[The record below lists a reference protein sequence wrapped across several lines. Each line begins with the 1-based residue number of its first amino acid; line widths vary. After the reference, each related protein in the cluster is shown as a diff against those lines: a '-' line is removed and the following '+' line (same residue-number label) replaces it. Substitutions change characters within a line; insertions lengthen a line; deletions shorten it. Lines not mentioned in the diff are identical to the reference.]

1 MAPPPAR
8 TVAITPAITE
18 RTAADSPSRA
28 QSADSI
34 DYTYRETEPPTGRWP
49 CSGTSS
55 GTSTNGTPAL
65 ADALATARRIT
76 TVDNAGGE
84 ATGTACVLVDRPP
97 PRLPFV
103 GFASYADSSQPPQL
117 CGFEVSRDLPSHL
130 GCDLAGEAEVDA
142 AVYAG
147 VDDLGHAGGEA
158 GQGARDAGHAG

>member
-1 MAPPPAR
+1 M
-8 TVAITPAITE
+8 E

-28 QSADSI
+28 QAADSI
-34 DYTYRETEPPTGRWP
+34 DYTYRETEPANRPLALLKHFLGNLDKWD
-49 CSGTSS
+49 
-55 GTSTNGTPAL
+55 PAL

-76 TVDNAGGE
+76 TFDNAGGE

-97 PRLPFV
+97 SWFPFV

-117 CGFEVSRDLPSHL
+117 CGFEVCRDLPSHL

-158 GQGARDAGHAG
+158 G